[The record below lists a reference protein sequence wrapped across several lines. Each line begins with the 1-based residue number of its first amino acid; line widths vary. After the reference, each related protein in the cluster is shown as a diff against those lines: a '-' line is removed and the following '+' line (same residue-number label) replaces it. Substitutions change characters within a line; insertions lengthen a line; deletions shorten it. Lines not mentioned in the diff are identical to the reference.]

1 MDPGTIAL
9 IASGI
14 SAAGSIG
21 GGFLSG
27 QSNKP
32 QESKLEKKK
41 RKLIDDLLSSINGQG
56 SYNDLFSTNEDTF
69 QKSFVDPAKS
79 RFNNQ
84 IAPQIQ
90 QNSIFGGQQRGT
102 GLDDQLL
109 RAGVDL
115 DQLLN
120 ESYMQYQEQGKNRK
134 ANTISNILGQ
144 QGGVQPGMNNNDI
157 LGNAASGYLSS
168 SAFSDS
174 ISNIFNPKTQSQ
186 GSSQPPSPYASQPRK
201 GYQSDFKQW
210 DNMQL
215 GDKRWGQQ

>member
-1 MDPGTIAL
+1 MDPLTIGL
-9 IASGI
+9 ITAGI
-14 SAAGSIG
+14 GAAGSIG
-21 GGFLSG
+21 GGFLAG
-27 QSNKP
+27 KSNKP
-32 QESKLEKKK
+32 QESKLEKQK
-41 RKLIDDLLSSINGQG
+41 RKLIDDLLLSVNGGG
-56 SYNDLFSTNEDTF
+56 SYNDLFSTDENAF

-79 RFNNQ
+79 IFNNQ

-90 QNSIFGGQQRGT
+90 QNSIYGGQQAGT

-120 ESYMQYQEQGKNRK
+120 QSYMQYQEQGKNRK

-157 LGNAASGYLSS
+157 LGNATSGYLTS

-186 GSSQPPSPYASQPRK
+186 GAPPSPYASQPRK
-201 GYQSDFKQW
+201 GYQSDFRQW